1 MYMYVCLCIRA
12 CTYMHIYIYI
22 DNGKYSPASGTPRL
36 PRKTN
41 HRRRNLKAFE
51 KHARTHVSYCCVA
64 EQY

>member
-1 MYMYVCLCIRA
+1 MFVYVYVHVHICI
-12 CTYMHIYIYI
+12 YIYIYIYI